1 MIMDQCLFFTYI
13 AFIFTNHGQVDIAG
27 VELHVDLL
35 VDESLGLFVVVLP
48 DLGSHDAI
56 EEKVVEKVVIADCST
71 LSGVA
76 IVPAVCLTV
85 SLLLRI
91 SCAAANHV
99 SSHTNNNAICQK
111 FPTLTSAQI
120 G

>member
-1 MIMDQCLFFTYI
+1 MMDQCLFFTH
-13 AFIFTNHGQVDIAG
+13 APFIFTNHGQVDIAG

-35 VDESLGLFVVVLP
+35 VDESLALLVVVLP

-76 IVPAVCLTV
+76 IVPAVCSTV
-85 SLLLRI
+85 CLLLRI
-91 SCAAANHV
+91 SCAATNQV
-99 SSHTNNNAICQK
+99 SSYTNNNAICQN
-111 FPTLTSAQI
+111 FPTSTSAQI
-120 G
+120 R